1 MEKASAKRIR
11 LEITEVQPELAPQ
24 AARSP
29 RCCELRWLMAF
40 AGLGLNVFLST
51 YGGLLG
57 NKVILYIR
65 VHYIAIIIPHSLLSA
80 SKSYDFRFKY

>member
-1 MEKASAKRIR
+1 MEDSAKRIR

-24 AARSP
+24 ATRSP
-29 RCCELRWLMAF
+29 GCCELGWLMAF

-51 YGGLLG
+51 YWGLLG

-65 VHYIAIIIPHSLLSA
+65 VQKKKTIIVSHSMLSA